1 MSVIL
6 ASGSPRR
13 KELMEMLG
21 VEDLKIIPAKG
32 EECPPKG
39 AGPEETVKAL
49 SLAKC
54 REVAALSAPGDIV
67 VAADTIVWIDGH
79 ILGKPHSEAEAEA
92 MLEELSANTHE
103 VYTGVAVYANGKAQ
117 SEAEV
122 TKVHFRSI
130 APQEISAY
138 VKTGEPMDKAGAYGA
153 QGKGAVFVRGIEGDF
168 FNVMGLPLCLLD
180 SMLKNAGLNLI
191 KER

>member
-21 VEDLKIIPAKG
+21 VKDLKIIPAKG
-32 EECPPKG
+32 EECPPQG
-39 AGPEETVKAL
+39 AGPEDTVKAL

-54 REVAALSAPGDIV
+54 REVAALAAPGDIV
-67 VAADTIVWIDGH
+67 VAADTIVWIDGR
-79 ILGKPHSEAEAEA
+79 ILGKPHSVAEA
-92 MLEELSANTHE
+92 MLSELADNTHE
-103 VYTGVAVYANGKAQ
+103 VYTGVAVYADGKMQ

-122 TKVHFRSI
+122 TKVHFRPI
-130 APQEISAY
+130 TGEEISAY

-180 SMLKNAGLNLI
+180 SMLKNAGLNLM
-191 KER
+191 KE